1 MNKFK
6 VAFKGIK
13 DAFKHK
19 AVRIQFVL
27 GILAIIGGLL
37 IKLDYY
43 EWLAFIICIVL
54 VIGAEI
60 FNTCI
65 EKLCDLYSKENDERI
80 RLIKDLSSGAVLVF
94 SIGALIVCIFTVI
107 RRILWVIKN
116 Y

>member
-1 MNKFK
+1 MEKFK

-13 DAFKHK
+13 DALKHK
-19 AVRIQFVL
+19 AVIIQCVL
-27 GILAIIGGLL
+27 GVLAVIGGLI

-54 VIGAEI
+54 VIGSEI

-65 EKLCDLYSKENDERI
+65 EKLCDLYTTEKDERI

-94 SIGALIVCIFTVI
+94 SLGALVVCIFVVL
-107 RRILWVIKN
+107 RRIL
-116 Y
+116 